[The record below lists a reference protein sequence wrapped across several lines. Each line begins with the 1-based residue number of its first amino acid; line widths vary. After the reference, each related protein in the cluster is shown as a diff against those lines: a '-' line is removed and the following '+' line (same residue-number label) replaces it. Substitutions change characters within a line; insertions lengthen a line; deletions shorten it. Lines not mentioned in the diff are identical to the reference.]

1 MHHLTIPPA
10 PLAALWL
17 LERAGYPAYIVG
29 GCVRD
34 ALMGKTPHDWD
45 VTTAA
50 KPDQMLKIFG
60 ASGFKTIPT
69 GLAHGTVT
77 LIVRGEPIECTTYR
91 VDGAYTDARH
101 PDSVH
106 FTDRITDDLGRRDFT
121 VNAMACRLPAL
132 AATDVIPSEPR
143 TLDVD
148 ALDVVDPYG
157 GRDDLEKHLLRCVG
171 DPTTRFTE
179 DALRMLRAVRFAVQ
193 LDFALDGAT
202 EAALAEKADAIAH
215 VSVERIASELCRM
228 LEGKTPSR
236 GLDIMSRT
244 GLLDRVLPLPKSPYF
259 TENSALFEAVD
270 ALPRDAMLRLSL
282 LLCGESADG
291 ARARCRALKLS
302 TKQTDAVAAY
312 IAALTLP
319 TPKTDADL
327 RRTMAR
333 LSAHTDGALLLC
345 GACKT
350 LQNADALI
358 ERCDA
363 IRARGDCL
371 AIADLAVDGRDL
383 MRELKLRGSDIGHTL
398 AALLAA
404 VLDDPEKNEREL
416 LMRLAAKMK
425 KQI

>member
-1 MHHLTIPPA
+1 MHHLTIPLA

-34 ALMGKTPHDWD
+34 ALMGRTPHDWD

-101 PDSVH
+101 PDSVR

-121 VNAMACRLPAL
+121 VNAMACRLPDL

-202 EAALAEKADAIAH
+202 EAALAKKADAIAH
-215 VSVERIASELCRM
+215 VSAERIASELCRM
-228 LEGKTPSR
+228 LEGKIPSR

-244 GLLDRVLPLPKSPYF
+244 GLLDRVLPLPKNPYF
-259 TENSALFEAVD
+259 TENSALFAAVD

-282 LLCGESADG
+282 LLCGEDEEG
-291 ARARCRALKLS
+291 AKARCRALRLS
-302 TKQTDAVAAY
+302 TKQTDAVATC
-312 IAALTLP
+312 IAALSLP
-319 TPKTDADL
+319 APETDADL
-327 RRTMAR
+327 RRYMAR
-333 LSAHTDGALLLC
+333 VGAHTDGALLLSAAC
-345 GACKT
+345 GT
-350 LQNADALI
+350 LRNADEQI
-358 ERCDA
+358 RRCDV

-371 AIADLAVDGRDL
+371 CIADLAVDGRDL
-383 MRELKLRGSDIGHTL
+383 MTELKLRGSDIGHTL

-404 VLDDPEKNEREL
+404 VLDDPEKNEREGL
-416 LMRLAAKMK
+416 LRLAREMGKN
-425 KQI
+425 I